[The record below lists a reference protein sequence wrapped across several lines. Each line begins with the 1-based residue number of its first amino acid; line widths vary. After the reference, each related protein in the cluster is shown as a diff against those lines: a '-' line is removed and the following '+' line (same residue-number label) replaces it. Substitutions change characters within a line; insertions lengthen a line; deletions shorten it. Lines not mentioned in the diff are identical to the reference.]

1 MKAIELAIYTPEGQ
15 IKVDTGVYKT
25 DIDKRLSLGK
35 LVEQAK
41 NKVIGIGVCA
51 DYGSIK
57 YKGHYCQ
64 IAGFRIVDINNE
76 RPGSVWVRRLEILTD
91 FIPVETKSVA
101 RLKERFARGD
111 FPDYKFSD
119 ALAAK
124 I

>member
-1 MKAIELAIYTPEGQ
+1 MKAIELAIYTPDGQ

-41 NKVIGIGVCA
+41 NKVMGVGICA
-51 DYGSIK
+51 DYESVR

-64 IAGFRIVDINNE
+64 IAGFRIVDIDD

-91 FIPVETKSVA
+91 FVPVETKSVA
-101 RLKERFARGD
+101 RLKERFVLGH
-111 FPDYKFSD
+111 FPGFKFSD

>member
-51 DYGSIK
+51 DYGSIR
-57 YKGHYCQ
+57 YKGHFCQ
-64 IAGFRIVDINNE
+64 VAGFRIVNISG
-76 RPGSVWVRRLEILTD
+76 RPGSVFVRRLEILTD
-91 FIPVETKSVA
+91 FIPVETRSVA

-111 FPDYKFSD
+111 LPDYKFSD

>member
-1 MKAIELAIYTPEGQ
+1 MKAIELAIYTPEGK

-51 DYGSIK
+51 DYGSIR
-57 YKGHYCQ
+57 YKGHFCQ
-64 IAGFRIVDINNE
+64 VAGFRIVDIKG
-76 RPGSVWVRRLEILTD
+76 RPGSVFVRRLEILTD
-91 FIPVETKSVA
+91 FIPVETRSVA

>member
-1 MKAIELAIYTPEGQ
+1 MKAIELAIYTPNGQ

-25 DIDKRLSLGK
+25 NIDKRLSLDK

-51 DYGSIK
+51 DYEPIK
-57 YKGHYCQ
+57 YNGHYCQ
-64 IAGFRIVDINNE
+64 IAGFRIVNISG
-76 RPGSVWVRRLEILTD
+76 RPGSGVWVRRLEILTE
-91 FIPVETKSVA
+91 FVPVETKTVA

>member
-1 MKAIELAIYTPEGQ
+1 MKAIELAIYTPGGQ

-41 NKVIGIGVCA
+41 NKVMGVGICA
-51 DYGSIK
+51 DYESVR

-64 IAGFRIVDINNE
+64 IAGFRIVDIDG
-76 RPGSVWVRRLEILTD
+76 RPGSVWVRRLEILTG
-91 FIPVETKSVA
+91 FVPVETKTVA

-111 FPDYKFSD
+111 SPDYKFSD

>member
-1 MKAIELAIYTPEGQ
+1 MKAIELAIYTPDGQ

-25 DIDKRLSLGK
+25 DIDKRLSLDK

-41 NKVIGIGVCA
+41 DKVIGIGICA
-51 DYGSIK
+51 DYEPVR

-64 IAGFRIVDINNE
+64 IAGFRIVNISG
-76 RPGSVWVRRLEILTD
+76 RPGSGVWVRRLEILTE
-91 FIPVETKSVA
+91 FVPVETKTVS
-101 RLKERFARGD
+101 RLKERFVRGD

>member
-1 MKAIELAIYTPEGQ
+1 MKAIELAIYAPNGQ

-25 DIDKRLSLGK
+25 NIDKRLSLDK

-41 NKVIGIGVCA
+41 NKVIGVGVCA
-51 DYGSIK
+51 DYEPIM
-57 YKGHYCQ
+57 YDGHYCQ

-76 RPGSVWVRRLEILTD
+76 RPGSVWVRRLEILTE

-101 RLKERFARGD
+101 TLKERFVLGH
-111 FPDYKFSD
+111 FPGYKFSD

>member
-1 MKAIELAIYTPEGQ
+1 MKAIELAIYTPNGQ

-25 DIDKRLSLGK
+25 DVDKRLSLSK
-35 LVEQAK
+35 LIDQAK

-64 IAGFRIVDINNE
+64 IAGFRIVNIE
-76 RPGSVWVRRLEILTD
+76 GRPGSVFVRRSEILTG
-91 FIPVETKSVA
+91 FIPVETRSVA

>member
-1 MKAIELAIYTPEGQ
+1 MKAIELAIYTPDGQ

-41 NKVIGIGVCA
+41 NKMMGIGIYA
-51 DYGSIK
+51 DYEPVK
-57 YKGHYCQ
+57 YEGYYCQ
-64 IAGFRIVDINNE
+64 IAGFRIVDING
-76 RPGSVWVRRLEILTD
+76 RPGSVWTRRMEILTD
-91 FIPVETKSVA
+91 FVPVETNRVA
-101 RLKERFARGD
+101 RLKERFVLGH
-111 FPDYKFSD
+111 FPGLKFSD